1 MRRLAEDTLSG
12 AMVDHVNH
20 LFVGGH
26 LASGEVVCQ
35 SDDVAEFVLRLSDD
49 AKLAIAL
56 PRAG

>member
-1 MRRLAEDTLSG
+1 
-12 AMVDHVNH
+12 MVDHVNH